1 VIERGRALRTIA
13 GVAVLLILLAIGV
26 LLIPPYIQNWKLQR
40 YVNGLV
46 DDPAT
51 AGQSSEIIRDEVV
64 SRGAALGLPL
74 HAGDVQVTR
83 PQSRIRID
91 ALYIVHVDYAGYSV
105 DLHFRP
111 AAGGN

>member
-1 VIERGRALRTIA
+1 VILRKIA
-13 GVAVLLILLAIGV
+13 GVAVLLIFAFIGAI
-26 LLIPPYIQNWKLQR
+26 LIPPYIQNWKLQR

-51 AGQSSEIIRDEVV
+51 ASQAPEVIQREVV
-64 SRGAALGLPL
+64 ARGQALGLPV
-74 HAGDVQVTR
+74 HPGDVQVSR
-83 PQSRIRID
+83 PESSVRID
-91 ALYIVHVDYAGYSV
+91 VLYIVHVDFGGYSV